1 MNRRCVNIRYPDGSV
16 PTSDVPDI
24 GPREA
29 DCVQEHELS
38 YFDGSDVTTD
48 SINSSDL
55 STDSSNNTSDF
66 NLD

>member
-1 MNRRCVNIRYPDGSV
+1 MNRKVVNIRYHDGRT
-16 PTSDVPDI
+16 PASDVPDI

-48 SINSSDL
+48 STSSSDL
-55 STDSSNNTSDF
+55 STDSNNTSDY